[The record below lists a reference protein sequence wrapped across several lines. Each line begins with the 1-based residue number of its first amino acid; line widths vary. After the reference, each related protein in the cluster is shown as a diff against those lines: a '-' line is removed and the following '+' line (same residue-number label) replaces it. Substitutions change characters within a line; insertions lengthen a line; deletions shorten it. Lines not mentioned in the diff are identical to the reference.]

1 MNKIGVTGGIGSGKS
16 TVCKFF
22 EEFGIPVY
30 YSDEK
35 AKTLMLVNQHLKN
48 KIISE
53 FGENSYSS
61 GLLNKEYLAE
71 LVFNNPSNLSK
82 LNNIVHPVVI
92 QDFIEWSNQQ
102 TSLYCILESAIIF
115 ESGINSILDKVI
127 CVTASDEERFERI
140 MKRDAISREKI
151 IQRINN
157 QMPESKKSQLA
168 DYVIVSGNKIEMKEK
183 VFAIHTEFCNIL

>member
-168 DYVIVSGNKIEMKEK
+168 DYVIVSGNKNEMKEK